1 MSRIFDFLKGKR
13 PESEP
18 GVLCLYDPNKTCTC
32 HLQDPE
38 IRNTALTEL
47 RKKHILSVTSY
58 LFGDPTVADSYDI
71 DRRRLC
77 PKHPPQTKAQIVY
90 QDEQEAIYQRKL
102 KQWTSNE
109 ISYETLREY
118 IPEQGP
124 FDRFCSMLRRRF

>member
-1 MSRIFDFLKGKR
+1 MSRIFDFLKGKHS
-13 PESEP
+13 ESEP
-18 GVLCLYDPNKTCTC
+18 GVFCLYDPNKICTC

-38 IRNTALTEL
+38 IRNSVLTEL
-47 RKKHILSVTSY
+47 RRKHVLSVTSY

-90 QDEQEAIYQRKL
+90 QDEKEATYQRMHQK
-102 KQWTSNE
+102 WVDRE
-109 ISYETLREY
+109 IPYETLRGY